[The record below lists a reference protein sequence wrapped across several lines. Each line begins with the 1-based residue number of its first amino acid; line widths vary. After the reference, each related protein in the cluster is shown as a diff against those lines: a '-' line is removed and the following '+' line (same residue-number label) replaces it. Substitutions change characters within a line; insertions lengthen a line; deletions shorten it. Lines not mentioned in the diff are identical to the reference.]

1 VSPDHIN
8 AIGAAVAVVLG
19 AIFTGISARQSRRVS
34 ELQEKVDDLEAR
46 ATKLEEDLESRNRMF
61 REAIRYIRRLLHWT
75 DEADLAHRRG
85 DAALPSVPPLPE
97 LLGEEV

>member
-1 VSPDHIN
+1 MSPDHIN

-19 AIFTGISARQSRRVS
+19 AIFTGVSARQSRRMS
-34 ELQEKVDDLEAR
+34 ELQGKVDDLEASV
-46 ATKLEEDLESRNRMF
+46 AKLEADLDARNRLF

-97 LLGEEV
+97 LLQEEV